1 MKLRLNQPGAQ
12 WAMGVDTNVILEIEN
27 DEAAPIEVP
36 DPNDNCGWQAI
47 FTYNWP

>member
-27 DEAAPIEVP
+27 DEAAPIDSDMIGNLWSSERRSS
-36 DPNDNCGWQAI
+36 I
-47 FTYNWP
+47 SM